1 MATAGATDPGVV
13 ASLVHEADG
22 SPVREYGFVT
32 VPDFQT
38 VMIPVLRQLRDGQ
51 EHASKEIIAALAIE
65 FGLSDDDLAERI
77 PSGYLT
83 TWQSR
88 VHWANTHLYQSR
100 AIARSRRGVYSITDR
115 GRQLLAQHPDRIVLK
130 DLEQFKEFRDFR
142 ARGRAKPANPLDTT
156 ETSSTAPEPAAEV
169 EAPDLR
175 AAAAAEEANAAV
187 ESDLLRHLNEQP
199 PVFLERAVLD
209 LLVEH
214 GSAGAK
220 GRQLHLGKSGD
231 EGFDG
236 VIYQDKLGLDRV
248 YVQAKRYRSGKRVGR
263 PDLQGFVGALQ
274 YAQASR
280 GVFITTSRYTN
291 DARTYASHLQQR
303 VILVDGDELAHL
315 MVEHGV
321 GVQTKH
327 TFVLREID
335 EDYFAAE

>member
-1 MATAGATDPGVV
+1 
-13 ASLVHEADG
+13 
-22 SPVREYGFVT
+22 
-32 VPDFQT
+32 
-38 VMIPVLRQLRDGQ
+38 
-51 EHASKEIIAALAIE
+51 
-65 FGLSDDDLAERI
+65 
-77 PSGYLT
+77 
-83 TWQSR
+83 
-88 VHWANTHLYQSR
+88 VHWANTHLYQAR
-100 AIARSRRGVYSITDR
+100 AITRSRRGVYSITDR
-115 GRQLLAQHPDRIVLK
+115 GRQLLGQHPDRIVLK

-142 ARGRAKPANPLDTT
+142 ARGRAKPADSKEPT
-156 ETSSTAPEPAAEV
+156 ETSAPMGPEPAVEV

-187 ESDLLRHLNEQP
+187 QSDLLRHLNEQP
-199 PVFLERAVLD
+199 PEFLERAVLD
-209 LLVEH
+209 LLVAM
-214 GSAGAK
+214 GYAGAK

-248 YVQAKRYRSGKRVGR
+248 YIQAKRYRSGKAVGR

-303 VILVDGDELAHL
+303 VILIDGDELAHL
-315 MVEHGV
+315 MVDHGV

>member
-1 MATAGATDPGVV
+1 MRQD
-13 ASLVHEADG
+13 
-22 SPVREYGFVT
+22 GFVS

-38 VMIPVLRQLRDGQ
+38 VMVPVLRHLQDGQ
-51 EHASKEIIAALAIE
+51 EHQSKEIIAALALE

-88 VHWANTHLYQSR
+88 VHWANTHLYQAR
-100 AIARSRRGVYSITDR
+100 AITRSRRGVYSITDR
-115 GRQLLAQHPDRIVLK
+115 GRQLLGQHPDRIVLK

-142 ARGRAKPANPLDTT
+142 ARGRAKPADSKEPT
-156 ETSSTAPEPAAEV
+156 ETSAPMGPEPAVEV

-187 ESDLLRHLNEQP
+187 QSDLLRHLNEQP
-199 PVFLERAVLD
+199 PEFLERAVLD
-209 LLVEH
+209 LLVAM
-214 GSAGAK
+214 GYAGAK

-248 YVQAKRYRSGKRVGR
+248 YIQAKRYRSGKAVGR

-303 VILVDGDELAHL
+303 VILIDGDELAHL
-315 MVEHGV
+315 MVDHGV

>member
-1 MATAGATDPGVV
+1 M
-13 ASLVHEADG
+13 LV
-22 SPVREYGFVT
+22 S

-38 VMIPVLRQLRDGQ
+38 VMVPVLRHLEDGQ
-51 EHASKEIIAALAIE
+51 EHQSKEIIAALAVE

-88 VHWANTHLYQSR
+88 VHWANTHLYQAR
-100 AIARSRRGVYSITDR
+100 AIARTRRGVYSITDR
-115 GRQLLAQHPDRIVLK
+115 GRQLLAHHPDRIVLK

-142 ARGRAKPANPLDTT
+142 ARGRAKTAASKDTT
-156 ETSSTAPEPAAEV
+156 QTVEAPADSATALEV

-199 PVFLERAVLD
+199 PEFLERAVLD
-209 LLVEH
+209 LLVAM
-214 GSAGAK
+214 GYAGAK

-248 YVQAKRYRSGKRVGR
+248 YIQAKRYRSGKAVGR

-303 VILVDGDELAHL
+303 VILIDGDELAHL
-315 MVEHGV
+315 MVDHGV

-335 EDYFAAE
+335 EDYFAVE